1 MLPVATAELPPPS
14 GPPQPNPDA
23 DAPPVQTA
31 DAPSPTG
38 YPAPPPMMPPG
49 APAPWTVPA
58 GIGLPPTGAMPS
70 SGSLSFEPV
79 PTPGTNGLAI
89 AALCCGLVG
98 IFPIAAIVAIV
109 LGAVALNQLHSR
121 IQQGRGMAVTGIVL
135 GVLWLLGWV
144 VLFVAAVVTSGPE
157 RTASGAVT
165 QTTDA
170 YVEDLEAGDC
180 FSGAGRDEVDSVT
193 ILPCTT
199 AHESQV
205 VTIFAMPAGRWPG
218 EDQVVQAAE
227 KGCSEKA
234 DPLITDRAYDDLS
247 PSFIYP
253 TDEYSW
259 RGSREIICVVDAP
272 RGTTTGTALR

>member
-1 MLPVATAELPPPS
+1 MLPVVTAELPPPS

-121 IQQGRGMAVTGIVL
+121 IQRGRGMAVTGIVL

-193 ILPCTT
+193 ILPCTS

-218 EDQVVQAAE
+218 EDKVVQAAE

>member
-1 MLPVATAELPPPS
+1 MTAELPPPS

-121 IQQGRGMAVTGIVL
+121 IQRGRGMAVTGIVL

-193 ILPCTT
+193 ILPCTS

-218 EDQVVQAAE
+218 EDKVVQAAE